1 MAAVAAAGVVLAVP
15 VPALADPQVRCI
27 LDDPRLAEVSG
38 LVEGPEG
45 PQVVNDSG
53 NPSTV
58 FRLDDDCAPVGL
70 RAVPIDGRDVE
81 DLARSA
87 DGTLW
92 LADIGDNGR
101 SRVSIA
107 VLRIAT
113 CVPSP
118 APRPRSAPCGS
129 GGEAV
134 TRLAYPDGA
143 HDAESLLVPADAR
156 PVVVTKDL
164 GGRSGV
170 YVADEPAGEEPALTP
185 RPLRR
190 AGEVVVPGE
199 ALTSFGSGSFTG
211 GAISADGRVV
221 ALRTYTDAWL
231 WAAPGGTATA
241 EDVVAALRGVPVRVP
256 LPGEVQ
262 GEALAFA
269 PDGSLLSA
277 GETPAGRES
286 AALRVV
292 PGAVGLVGGAA
303 SSASPAP
310 VAPAVAPA
318 PDETG
323 SAGLPGPVL
332 TLGAV
337 LAGVV
342 LVGALG
348 ALLALLRRRGRRG

>member
-1 MAAVAAAGVVLAVP
+1 VTRPVLLAALLGGLLLL
-15 VPALADPQVRCI
+15 VPAPASADPAVRCT

-45 PQVVNDSG
+45 LQVVNDSG

-58 FRLDDDCAPVGL
+58 FRLDDDCAVVGL

-81 DLARSA
+81 DLAQRP

-92 LADIGDNGR
+92 IADIGDNGR
-101 SRVSIA
+101 RRDSVAI
-107 VLRIAT
+107 LRLG
-113 CVPSP
+113 CGRPP
-118 APRPRSAPCGS
+118 APQPRSAACGN
-129 GGEAV
+129 GGEVV

-143 HDAESLLVPADAR
+143 HDAESLLVPADGR
-156 PVVVTKDL
+156 PVIVTKDL
-164 GGRSGV
+164 GGRSGI
-170 YVADEPAGEEPALTP
+170 YVADEPLGEDPALTP

-199 ALTSFGSGSFTG
+199 ALTSLGAGSYTG

-231 WAAPGGTATA
+231 WAAPRGTATA
-241 EDVVAALRGVPVRVP
+241 EDVVAAVQGPPVRVP

-262 GEALAFA
+262 GEAVAFT

-277 GETPAGRES
+277 GETPTGREP

-292 PGAVGLVGGAA
+292 PGAVGLVGAGT
-303 SSASPAP
+303 PAP
-310 VAPAVAPA
+310 TPSPVAAP
-318 PDETG
+318 PPQR
-323 SAGLPGPVL
+323 AGLPGPL
-332 TLGAV
+332 MTLGAV
-337 LAGVV
+337 LLAGAGVGAV
-342 LVGALG
+342 IAVVG
-348 ALLALLRRRGRRG
+348 RGRRRS